1 MSLDVRILAVLLGLS
16 LQALPQV
23 VKVAGDKHKL
33 ILRADGS
40 VAGWGSFLVGQL
52 GPLAAI
58 KPIRLQASHLV
69 PIELP
74 AKAIDIA
81 AGDETSYAL
90 LADGSVMA
98 WGGNRSGQLGLGPG
112 AKLPLLASSTASSE
126 YRGMERP
133 TRIPSLSRV
142 KSIAAAGYGA
152 FAVLD
157 DGTVRAWGAGPT
169 GDGKS
174 ENTPTPVEVSNLKDV
189 VSLSTS
195 GYHVLAV
202 TQTGRVYSW
211 GSNFHGALG
220 RPPRQ
225 EQAMNTADVV
235 PGLSDIVAAVAG
247 AGVSTA
253 VKKDGT
259 VWVWGANWHS
269 QFGFGV
275 RTDPPGP
282 NHGYTLEPQQVPGLA
297 GVKAVALGMTGRQTL
312 ALLNDGT
319 VRFWGNNDWGQG
331 GTGAGPGFQPKPV
344 AIRISGVKALFAC
357 GNNSFAVRNDGS
369 LWAWGSGDPNSWPLK
384 SNTRLPAPLSLE

>member
-1 MSLDVRILAVLLGLS
+1 MTLDGRILACLLGLS

-33 ILRADGS
+33 ILRADGT
-40 VAGWGSFLVGQL
+40 VAGWGTFLVGQL
-52 GPLAAI
+52 GPIAAI
-58 KPIRLQASHLV
+58 KPSRNQASHLV
-69 PIELP
+69 AIELP

-81 AGDETSYAL
+81 AGEETSYAL

-98 WGGNRSGQLGLGPG
+98 WGGNSNGQLGLGPG
-112 AKLPLLASSTASSE
+112 TKLPLLASSTTAFE

-133 TRIPSLSRV
+133 ARIPTLSRV

-169 GDGKS
+169 GNGKS
-174 ENTPTPVEVSNLKDV
+174 ENAPTPVEVANLKDV

-195 GYHVLAV
+195 GHHVLAV
-202 TQTGRVYSW
+202 TQAGRVFSW
-211 GSNFHGALG
+211 GSNYYGALG

-225 EQAMNTADVV
+225 EQPMNTAEEA
-235 PGLSDIVAAVAG
+235 PGLSDVMIAVAG

-253 VKKDGT
+253 VKRDGT
-259 VWVWGANWHS
+259 VWVWGANWQS

-275 RTDPPGP
+275 RSDPPGL
-282 NHGYTLEPQQVPGLA
+282 NRGYNLTPQQVPGLT
-297 GVKAVALGMTGRQTL
+297 GVKAIALGLTGRHTL
-312 ALLNDGT
+312 ALMNDGT
-319 VRFWGNNDWGQG
+319 VRFWGNSDWGQG
-331 GTGAGPGFQPKPV
+331 GTGAGPGFQPRPV
-344 AIRISGVKALFAC
+344 AIKISGVKALFAC

-369 LWAWGSGDPNSWPLK
+369 LWAWGSGDPGTWPLK